1 MYQMIVL
8 PPFFPSPLP
17 LLSSLSLL
25 SSHPRRSGAN
35 TSSLA
40 LARLLTVMDYLM
52 FQFSGESTQHF
63 EQLTEQVCGVAAAVY
78 VPLQWVCLVP
88 LQWACLVAVQCGRCV
103 QSQWC
108 ECMCEGEDRSHCA
121 GLTHSHWTELQGCTA
136 ADTCLTYRVIAP
148 TVTIFPLPSHSPP
161 SPPHPTQGLPKP
173 AVLSQPPPV

>member
-8 PPFFPSPLP
+8 PPFSPSPLP

-78 VPLQWVCLVP
+78 VPLQWACLVPLQWACLEPLQWACLVAVQWACLVPLQWACLVPLQWACLVAVQWACLVPLQWACLVP

-108 ECMCEGEDRSHCA
+108 E
-121 GLTHSHWTELQGCTA
+121 
-136 ADTCLTYRVIAP
+136 
-148 TVTIFPLPSHSPP
+148 
-161 SPPHPTQGLPKP
+161 
-173 AVLSQPPPV
+173 